1 MKINMVVGG
10 RFNAPP
16 MAAALARKTDLKIY
30 SSVPSSYWP
39 GAENCVTVIPHLSII
54 YAKLSRRSPSRKFKD
69 FSTQF
74 FSSLA
79 ARFMRG
85 DADVIYAWA
94 TFGLEAMK
102 AGQSRGAIT
111 LLDRACP
118 HILFQENLLA
128 EEADM
133 LGVPFNKSAPDFLE
147 RCIEE
152 YAIAD
157 TIVVPSNYTKR
168 SFINLGFPESSL
180 RLISLGP
187 NFEPKQSFM
196 ANLPSQTDTFV
207 VGVVAGSLLRKGL
220 RYLIEAWIELKLP
233 NSKLRLKCSVGELKS
248 APQLWQAIEAT
259 PNIEIVGYMKN
270 LEDFY
275 RSCDLFCLPS
285 VDDGFGMVVFE
296 AIACGCPVLV
306 TENVGASDM
315 VVSGK
320 TGYIVEARNANALA
334 DKIQLLF
341 NNRDKLNE
349 MAYHCIEYYENYKKS
364 DQSFVI
370 QVNPLISMLQKEV
383 EVR

>member
-1 MKINMVVGG
+1 MKINMVLGG

-30 SSVPSSYWP
+30 SSAPSSYWP
-39 GAENCVTVIPHLSII
+39 GAEDCVTVIPHLSII
-54 YAKLSRRSPSRKFKD
+54 YAKLSRRLPSRKFKD

-74 FSSLA
+74 FSSVA
-79 ARFMRG
+79 ARFMRR

-94 TFGLEAMK
+94 TFGLEAMR
-102 AGQSRGAIT
+102 AGRARGAIT

-118 HILFQENLLA
+118 HIRFQETLLA
-128 EEADM
+128 EEADI
-133 LGVPFNKSAPDFLE
+133 LGVPFNKSAPDFVE

-152 YAIAD
+152 YAVAD

-168 SFINLGFPESSL
+168 SFVNLGFPESSL

-187 NFEPKQSFM
+187 NFQPKQSFVPR
-196 ANLPSQTDTFV
+196 LTSQTDTFV

-220 RYLIEAWIELKLP
+220 SYLIQAWNELKLP

-248 APQLWQAIEAT
+248 STQLWQEIEAT
-259 PNIEIVGYMKN
+259 PNIEIVGYMKD

-306 TENVGASDM
+306 TNNVGAADI
-315 VVSGK
+315 VVENQ
-320 TGYIVEARNANALA
+320 TGYIVEARNSAALA
-334 DKIQLLF
+334 DKLQYLHA
-341 NNRDKLNE
+341 NRDKLYQMSVN
-349 MAYHCIEYYENYKKS
+349 CDEYYNSYKLS
-364 DQSFVI
+364 GESFGDQVS
-370 QVNPLISMLQKEV
+370 QLINELL
-383 EVR
+383 